1 MIDFVP
7 YIIYA
12 LFAVW
17 TFFSLKWIL
26 KLQSSKDVQS
36 INPYLYESIPSV
48 YTTIGVFGTFVGIYL
63 GLLDFRVAEIDSSIS
78 GLLEGLKTAFGTSI
92 IGIFL
97 SLLFSKISK
106 SIYGNVEKL
115 QPELPSSEMSAL
127 KTLIDA
133 VEKGNEISNKNFKN
147 LEIALIGENETS
159 VTSQLVKLRNQQTDQ
174 LKALNQ
180 QAEFSYKI
188 WFSLGGDTDLSL
200 NNQLSSLRVD
210 INEHAQKN
218 SKNIDW
224 IVKSMNSNNK
234 VIEAK
239 FKEFSE
245 LLAKNNT
252 EALVEVMKKAT
263 EEFNNQMSALINK
276 LVQENFAELNNS
288 VQTLNQWQKDNKEM
302 IAKLTEQFKSVSNDF
317 TISSSALKEVSINT
331 STLTDKN
338 SQLVQIVDSLKKVM
352 VDDTKFTQITDKVS
366 GAVDTLKLN
375 IEAFDKTTNE
385 LNQWVKKQRD
395 FSDSVT
401 KLLVRLEEID
411 KIKDINEVFW
421 KNLKAQLNDGVSI
434 IEKSIKDLDSQ
445 VGQIHGHFYEKLND
459 TFQNLDTLI
468 QRIVAQYNK

>member
-1 MIDFVP
+1 MIDSVP

-17 TFFSLKWIL
+17 TFFSIKWIL
-26 KLQSSKDVQS
+26 KLQSSKDLQS

-48 YTTIGVFGTFVGIYL
+48 YTTLGVFGTFVGIYL
-63 GLLDFRVAEIDSSIS
+63 GLLNFDVNDIDSSIP
-78 GLLEGLKTAFGTSI
+78 GLLEGLKTAFSTSI
-92 IGIFL
+92 VGIFL

-106 SIYGNVEKL
+106 SVYGNVERL

-127 KTLIDA
+127 QTLIDA
-133 VEKGNEISNKNFKN
+133 VEKGNETSNSNFKN
-147 LEIALIGENETS
+147 LEKALIGENETS

-200 NNQLSSLRVD
+200 NNQLSSLRAD

-239 FKEFSE
+239 FEEFSQ

-375 IEAFDKTTNE
+375 IEAFDKTTN
-385 LNQWVKKQRD
+385 L
-395 FSDSVT
+395 
-401 KLLVRLEEID
+401 
-411 KIKDINEVFW
+411 IN
-421 KNLKAQLNDGVSI
+421 G
-434 IEKSIKDLDSQ
+434 
-445 VGQIHGHFYEKLND
+445 
-459 TFQNLDTLI
+459 
-468 QRIVAQYNK
+468 